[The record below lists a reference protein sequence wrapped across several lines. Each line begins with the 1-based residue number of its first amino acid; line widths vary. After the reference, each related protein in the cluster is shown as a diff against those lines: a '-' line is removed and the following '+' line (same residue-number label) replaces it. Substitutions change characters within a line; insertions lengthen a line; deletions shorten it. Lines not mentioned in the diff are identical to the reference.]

1 MSGEAAAAGGSST
14 GGGRTVGER
23 SPAVEGALAEA
34 IALRVAELVAARPPA
49 RLLTVEQLAEMLQV
63 RREWVYEHADELGAL
78 RLGGGARGRLRFD
91 AERVRERLDGR
102 LGASPAAASRS
113 RARARRPRQAAAPRD
128 GEPPLLRV
136 GPKR

>member
-1 MSGEAAAAGGSST
+1 MTGGEAGVAGEVRAAGRTLGQPSAAAD
-14 GGGRTVGER
+14 
-23 SPAVEGALAEA
+23 GALAEA

-49 RLLTVEQLAEMLQV
+49 RLLTVEQVAEMLQV

-91 AERVRERLDGR
+91 AEQVRAR
-102 LGASPAAASRS
+102 LGAATAPSSAAAGRP
-113 RARARRPRQAAAPRD
+113 RARPRQTAAPHD
-128 GEPPLLRV
+128 GDPPLLRV